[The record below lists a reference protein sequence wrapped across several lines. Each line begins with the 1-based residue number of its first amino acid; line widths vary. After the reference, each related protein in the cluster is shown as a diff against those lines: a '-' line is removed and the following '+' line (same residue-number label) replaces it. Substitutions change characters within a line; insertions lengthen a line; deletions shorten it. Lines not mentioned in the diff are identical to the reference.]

1 MPDQLEKR
9 SAERKGLRVF
19 VDEGLAPRTGALCR
33 AVNVSKTGMYL
44 LRVPAKKEPPKFVWL
59 GFKLPDGGQS
69 IRVLAEVVHTEKMGA
84 LEGSGVRF
92 KYVFPTD
99 RKRLERYLSTQA
111 A

>member
-1 MPDQLEKR
+1 MSDSQDKR
-9 SAERKGLRVF
+9 HSERKGLRVF
-19 VDEGLAPRTGALCR
+19 VDEGVAPGTGALCR

-59 GFKLPDGGQS
+59 GFKLPDGGES
-69 IRVLAEVVHTEKMGA
+69 IRVLAEVVHTEKLGA

-92 KYVFPTD
+92 KYLFPSD
-99 RKRLERYLSTQA
+99 RKRLEQYLAYKA